1 MVLLRRTLWRLLTT
15 GANLWLGMLWG
26 KMPIQIWRLGPGGE
40 AKQTLKRL
48 GQKVKDTII
57 QHDQDGVY
65 IGHRWL
71 YQVMVKDEARVSYS
85 EHGAR
90 GNVYME
96 SFIGRFK
103 VENRLLFW
111 EQEDLRS
118 LEKIV
123 NSRVRYYNQSRRH
136 SALGNKSPLKY
147 LREKGKLSS

>member
-1 MVLLRRTLWRLLTT
+1 MFFIQILQRFAIEMVLLRRTLWRLLTT

-85 EHGAR
+85 E
-90 GNVYME
+90 
-96 SFIGRFK
+96 
-103 VENRLLFW
+103 RLLFW